1 MGELCHFIQGLDC
14 LNPFSLYE
22 MFIWRRELPKKQS
35 RGDQV
40 SLATG
45 MKLTDRTKFSE
56 ATVGELLLR
65 HFLGEARVNVNELA
79 ENSGDPRPVSFM
91 RSSPGSVF
99 RTPRSCFMSLN
110 LSFLIG

>member
-40 SLATG
+40 SLAAG
-45 MKLTDRTKFSE
+45 MKLTNQMKFSE

-79 ENSGDPRPVSFM
+79 ENRVETQGQ
-91 RSSPGSVF
+91 SPS
-99 RTPRSCFMSLN
+99 
-110 LSFLIG
+110 